1 MCSEY
6 DLSTVVETHVPST
19 RFPGKAEYNGSMTDL
34 VFPNKILT
42 LCGHVQYPDS
52 FSLLKKIRAMVEVYQ
67 KYGEMPSQE
76 KVDEIFELLLD
87 DMMMKEEKRI
97 TMRRFPLPQ
106 KWDLIRDQQK
116 ANIQSSLV
124 IDNCLELLRR
134 VSVRSLIHF

>member
-6 DLSTVVETHVPST
+6 DLSTVVEMHVPST
-19 RFPGKAEYNGSMTDL
+19 RFPDKIEYNGSMTDL
-34 VFPNKILT
+34 VFPDKILT
-42 LCGHVQYPDS
+42 LCAHTLYPDS

-67 KYGEMPSQE
+67 KYREMPSQE

-87 DMMMKEEKRI
+87 DMMMKEEKRV
-97 TMRRFPLPQ
+97 TMRKFPLPQ

-116 ANIQSSLV
+116 ANIQSSLI

-134 VSVRSLIHF
+134 VRFGFLIDL